1 LQRACFLDRDGVINV
16 DEGYVGSLERFRFIP
31 GIFEALQKLQQRGF
45 VLIVVTNQSGIARG
59 YYTQADYEKVTRYM
73 LEEFAKRGIEI
84 AAVYHCPHHPD
95 EDCACRKP
103 KPGMIERAAREHDI
117 DLASSWLVGDKM
129 SDIEAAQRAG
139 IKNVVLL
146 DNKRLIDVVE
156 EIV

>member
-16 DEGYVGSLERFRFIP
+16 DEGYVGTIDRFRFIP

-45 VLIVVTNQSGIARG
+45 RLIVVTNQSGIARG

-73 LEEFAKRGIEI
+73 LEEFAKRGIKI
-84 AAVYHCPHHPD
+84 TAVYHCPHHPD
-95 EDCACRKP
+95 EGCDCRKP
-103 KPGMIERAAREHDI
+103 KPGMIERAACEYDI